1 MKSGICHSCICCLL
15 LHFGWGWSMYHLLPS
30 ERIQGYWSMMHFSLV
45 IRPTQGLI
53 QQAWLWLVTHVY
65 LEPVS
70 GRWESMELLW
80 NKLRLSL
87 KLSRSAFLRYH
98 TCAMLEINGFLIKSG
113 KKGCWKATR
122 WALKS
127 PEWGWGILM
136 HIFRLKIFTQLL
148 GSMFRCCFKFHPYFW
163 CFLLHKR

>member
-1 MKSGICHSCICCLL
+1 
-15 LHFGWGWSMYHLLPS
+15 MYHLLPS
-30 ERIQGYWSMMHFSLV
+30 ERIQGYWSMLHSSLV

-87 KLSRSAFLRYH
+87 KLGRSAFLRYH

-122 WALKS
+122 RALRS

-136 HIFRLKIFTQLL
+136 HIFRLKVFTQLL
-148 GSMFRCCFKFHPYFW
+148 GSMFRCCFKFHPHFC
-163 CFLLHKR
+163 CFLLHERLKNTAYSS